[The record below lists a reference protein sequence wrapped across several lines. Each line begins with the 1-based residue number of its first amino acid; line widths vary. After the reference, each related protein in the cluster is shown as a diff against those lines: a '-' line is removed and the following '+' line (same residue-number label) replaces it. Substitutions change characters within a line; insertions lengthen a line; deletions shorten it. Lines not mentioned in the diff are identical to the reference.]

1 LEGGHHFDNPVYAL
15 GNSSIRSDSFNS
27 KLNNTH
33 IKNNLNGT
41 MKENNLNKGK
51 SWSMDDDD
59 SLTYGGKINAF

>member
-1 LEGGHHFDNPVYAL
+1 
-15 GNSSIRSDSFNS
+15 
-27 KLNNTH
+27 
-33 IKNNLNGT
+33 